1 MIAGGVICIS
11 SVKFVGKRL
20 LSLISLAICSLG
32 SIVVG
37 AYALYKDEIN
47 QPWIPM
53 VTICI
58 LYFASNIG
66 IGPIPWML
74 ISEVFPVR

>member
-1 MIAGGVICIS
+1 MIAGGVICITT
-11 SVKFVGKRL
+11 VKFVGKRV
-20 LSLISLAICSLG
+20 LSLISLAICSLA
-32 SIVVG
+32 SIVIGV
-37 AYALYKDEIN
+37 YAVYANQIN
-47 QPWIPM
+47 EPWIPM
-53 VTICI
+53 VAVCI